1 MHTQKALLSLILS
14 LLMLTLWAVPALA
27 ATDADVTV
35 TYTVEYIAITDNT
48 TSVGFGVIVASAT
61 PSPPTDHI
69 AITNDSSVQ
78 VDATISVT
86 GTTWTGGTAH
96 THSDTATPGANTVG
110 LKANRGGTWGVS
122 DIIVKYDTPNFIY
135 ENCAAGVD
143 FAYGLKLYAPTS
155 SSDGVQK
162 SNTVRVTVASG

>member
-1 MHTQKALLSLILS
+1 MKRYLVSIILAFLLV
-14 LLMLTLWAVPALA
+14 AVWVVPVLG

-35 TYTVEYIAITDNT
+35 TYTVEYLAITDNT
-48 TSVGFGVIVASAT
+48 TTVAFGTIAASAT
-61 PSPPTDHI
+61 PYTPTDYI

-86 GTTWTGGTAH
+86 GSTWTGGTAH

-110 LKANRGGTWGVS
+110 LKTNRGGTWGVG
-122 DIIVKYDTPNFIY
+122 DIVVKYDTPNYIY

-155 SSDGVQK
+155 TSDGVQK
-162 SNTVRVTVASG
+162 SNTVRITVASG